1 MPMPNKNEDYELR
14 AEYDFSKMTIVTK
27 GRYALQRRA
36 DVVQASPTIVLKD
49 KGEDQ
54 TEAK

>member
-1 MPMPNKNEDYELR
+1 MPNENEDYELR

-36 DVVQASPTIVLKD
+36 DVVQASPTIVLND